1 MEVDLLQNIRITF
14 LLIFTFFTITS
25 CATGVVQPAT
35 ETMIPEQPTEAPSLT
50 PSITPNQAT
59 ESWQELDLRYAQ
71 VLDVTYEILESF
83 QVRFDVT
90 LIHDDDGES
99 PQFADWWQVED
110 RSGNI
115 LGKRILTHSHGN
127 LPFARSATIEIPS
140 HVESIIIRGHDMLH
154 GFGGQVIQLNLMT
167 GEKSILASHP

>member
-1 MEVDLLQNIRITF
+1 VPHNLRLVF
-14 LLIFTFFTITS
+14 LWIVFLPIYTACSVNPTQLVT
-25 CATGVVQPAT
+25 ATQIHKAPT
-35 ETMIPEQPTEAPSLT
+35 ETVTPSQQPTVT
-50 PSITPNQAT
+50 QVTG
-59 ESWQELDLRYAQ
+59 SWQELDLRYAQ
-71 VLDVTYEILESF
+71 VLDVTFEILESF
-83 QVRFDVT
+83 RIRFDVT

-127 LPFARSATIEIPS
+127 LPFTRSATIEIPS
-140 HVESIIIRGHDMLH
+140 HVESVIVRGHDMLH

-167 GEKSILASHP
+167 GEKSILSSHP